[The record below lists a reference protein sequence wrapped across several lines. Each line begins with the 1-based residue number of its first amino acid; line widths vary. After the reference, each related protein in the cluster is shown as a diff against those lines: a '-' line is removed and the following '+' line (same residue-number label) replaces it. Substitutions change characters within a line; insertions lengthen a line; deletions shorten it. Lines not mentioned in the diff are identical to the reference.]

1 MSIKEDIEKTYR
13 KFDKIFTSQLG
24 KPLKEFQMSQIRDQ
38 FKVWIS
44 KQNPLFLDVSQA
56 EDAFLYI
63 YHFIEL
69 QEIKRHAIYLR
80 EMNDEPKYSRFI
92 QEFFDENS
100 PSGLQDLKVHQINNE
115 SDKIWF
121 SRENNSDVLINVW
134 RKERFSSYL

>member
-1 MSIKEDIEKTYR
+1 
-13 KFDKIFTSQLG
+13 
-24 KPLKEFQMSQIRDQ
+24 MSQIRDQ
-38 FKVWIS
+38 FKVWIT
-44 KQNPLFLDVSQA
+44 KENPLFLGVSQA
-56 EDAFLYI
+56 EEAFLYI

-69 QEIKRHAIYLR
+69 QEIKRNAIYLR

-121 SRENNSDVLINVW
+121 SRENNSEVLINLW